1 MLTEIKRKL
10 IHQNTQ
16 GYYWWLGLGPV
27 SGGIGAVFLYDKIF
41 SGKPVEK

>member
-16 GYYWWLGLGPV
+16 GYYWWLGPV